1 MNFSSMKFHI
11 HKYKTNSY
19 KNPGIV
25 AVETLFIFSKI
36 FTSQVPAERF
46 TVSEIG
52 DILSPKIA
60 PQITAAAVIS
70 GDTPNPPPIP
80 IKATPKVAAVPQEVP
95 VQSVAIAQVKLLV
108 TKKIEGEIIFN
119 P

>member
-1 MNFSSMKFHI
+1 MKNKI
-11 HKYKTNSY
+11 VIR
-19 KNPGIV
+19 NPGIV

-36 FTSQVPAERF
+36 LTSQVPEERF

-95 VQSVAIAQVKLLV
+95 VQRVARAQVKLAVRSEEHTSELQSRQYLV
-108 TKKIEGEIIFN
+108 CRLLLE
-119 P
+119 